1 MENILD
7 TIKSIGNSDS
17 PDSPEAK
24 QFKLNDEKL
33 QSLQQSLMDAMKPQA
48 SASQRFFQLVSEF
61 GAKVAS
67 SDRPGFMAAAGQAMD
82 ETMKSMQGM
91 RDEDRA
97 MFIKRAQLGVEFE
110 LSRRQND
117 MDMMKFMADR
127 GDANAI
133 RELEKQGLLLDAA
146 ISDRTYG
153 TETAKLGE
161 TQRSNKENERIL
173 QARIDQDNIE
183 SGNAETRNRINSLS
197 EGLKIL
203 QEQAIDGMTD
213 PNKLPQIQNDITNII
228 NELQRLGGI
237 TPSTAP
243 VVDKIFE

>member
-1 MENILD
+1 
-7 TIKSIGNSDS
+7 
-17 PDSPEAK
+17 
-24 QFKLNDEKL
+24 
-33 QSLQQSLMDAMKPQA
+33 
-48 SASQRFFQLVSEF
+48 
-61 GAKVAS
+61 
-67 SDRPGFMAAAGQAMD
+67 
-82 ETMKSMQGM
+82 
-91 RDEDRA
+91 

-110 LSRRQND
+110 LSRRQNE
-117 MDMMKFMADR
+117 MDMMKFMAER

-133 RELEKQGLLLDAA
+133 RELKKQGLFLDAA
-146 ISDRTYG
+146 ISNRTYG